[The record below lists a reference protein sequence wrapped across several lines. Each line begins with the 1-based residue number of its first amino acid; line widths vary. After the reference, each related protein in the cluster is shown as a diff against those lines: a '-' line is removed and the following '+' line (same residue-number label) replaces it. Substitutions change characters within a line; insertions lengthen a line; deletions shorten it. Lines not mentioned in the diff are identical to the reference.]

1 MALLLLS
8 TRARAPI
15 WHRILTE
22 AGEEMI
28 EGEAAVTDPAA
39 ITEIACWTP
48 PADLGRYPNLRAVI
62 SVGAGVD
69 HLPPMP
75 AGVALSRTLSSG
87 IDTMVR
93 DWVVMATLMLHRDLP
108 TYLNQA
114 REGIWKAQPVR
125 EAASRRV
132 GILGMGRIGGLVAE
146 SLKSLGF
153 DVAGQS
159 RSGAG
164 DTGVMLFKP
173 TETEAFLAHSD
184 LLVCLLPLTEETRG
198 ILGARTFGMLPK
210 GAGLIHAGRGGH
222 LCVADLRDA
231 LDKGQLSAAVLDVT
245 DPEPLPADHWLWS
258 DPRVIVTPHVAAQTN
273 PVEGALHALA
283 VIRAIRAGR
292 PVPGLV
298 DQARGY

>member
-1 MALLLLS
+1 MALLFLS
-8 TRARAPI
+8 TRERAPV

-22 AGEEMI
+22 AGEEMVD
-28 EGEAAVTDPAA
+28 GEAAVTDPAA

-69 HLPPMP
+69 HLPPLP
-75 AGVALSRTLSSG
+75 PGVVLSRTLSAG
-87 IDTMVR
+87 IDAMVR
-93 DWVVMATLMLHRDLP
+93 DWVMMAVLMLHRDLP
-108 TYLNQA
+108 AYLQQA
-114 REGIWKAQPVR
+114 RQGLWKARPVR
-125 EAASRRV
+125 EAASRRI
-132 GILGMGRIGGLVAE
+132 GILGMGRIGRLVAD
-146 SLKSLGF
+146 SLTTLGF

-164 DTGVMLFKP
+164 GPGSTLFRAS
-173 TETEAFLAHSD
+173 ETEAFLARSD

-198 ILGARTFGMLPK
+198 ILGARTFAMLPR

-222 LCVADLRDA
+222 LRMTDLREA
-231 LDKGQLSAAVLDVT
+231 LDGGQLSGAVLDVT

-273 PVEGALHALA
+273 PVEGAQHALA
-283 VIRAIRAGR
+283 VIRALRAGHA
-292 PVPGLV
+292 VPGRV
-298 DQARGY
+298 DRERGY